1 MALLC
6 VSVFILLPIDFDVFT
21 CTLYVGPPMRRYFPD
36 LESFKRSARSAQII
50 PVYRQLLADR
60 LTPVSAF
67 EVLGRDAHAFLLE
80 SVIGG
85 EKIARYSFIATAPSI
100 VYSAMQGKALIA
112 GGGQGREFDTVDP
125 LADLQALLPPL
136 TYHRDPNLPAFTGGL
151 VGYAGYDTIRY
162 YEGEKLTAPPK
173 DDRRLPDVQFG
184 LYGELVIFDHV
195 DKTIKVVA
203 NASVGG
209 ATGVGSGQRAVGSET
224 GVGSRQRAV
233 GGEENVDDAAVEAA
247 YRDACR
253 RVDNLVQRL
262 SQPPRSGLGEIDPT
276 APLSLKYESNFT
288 REGFEDAV
296 RKGQEYIKAGD
307 IFQFVPSQR
316 LRVPSSA
323 DPLDVY
329 RALRIINPS
338 PFMFYLKS
346 PQCTLIGS
354 SPEIL
359 CRVEDGVVT
368 SRPLAGTRRR
378 GATEAEDQALEQE
391 LLADPKERAEHI
403 MLVDLHRNDVGRVA
417 TVGSVVVSDVMTVER
432 YSHVMH
438 ITTNVTG
445 QLAADKTALD
455 ALAVSLPVGTVSGA
469 PKIRAMQIIDELEPT
484 RRGPYG
490 GAVGYLDFAGNLDT
504 CIALRT
510 MVWKNGTYDV
520 QAGAG
525 VVADSVPSSEYEET
539 LNKARAML
547 KAVEIAEKGFGS

>member
-1 MALLC
+1 
-6 VSVFILLPIDFDVFT
+6 
-21 CTLYVGPPMRRYFPD
+21 MRRYFPTA
-36 LESFKRSARSAQII
+36 EEFGAMAGEAQII
-50 PVYRQLLADR
+50 PVYRRLLADR
-60 LTPVSAF
+60 LTPVTAF
-67 EVLGRDAHAFLLE
+67 EVLGRDRHSFLLE

-85 EKIARYSFIATAPSI
+85 EKIGRYSFIAASPRL
-100 VYSAMQGKALIA
+100 VYQVAEGKAVIQHTGKPA
-112 GGGQGREFDTVDP
+112 EEFDTTDP
-125 LADLQALLPPL
+125 LADLAKLLPHKK
-136 TYHRDPNLPAFTGGL
+136 YCRNKNLPAFTGGL

-162 YEGEKLTAPPK
+162 YEGEKLPTPPK
-173 DDRRLPDVQFG
+173 DDRRLPDLLFG

-203 NASVGG
+203 NVE
-209 ATGVGSGQRAVGSET
+209 VGSGSPE
-224 GVGSRQRAV
+224 S
-233 GGEENVDDAAVEAA
+233 A

-253 RVDNLVQRL
+253 RIDEIVSRL
-262 SQPPRSGLGEIDPT
+262 QQPASSALGEIDAE
-276 APLSLKYESNFT
+276 APLTLTYSANRTKEQYE
-288 REGFEDAV
+288 DMV
-296 RKGQEYIKAGD
+296 RAGQEYIKAGD

-316 LRVPSSA
+316 LRVNSTA
-323 DPLDVY
+323 DPFDVY

-346 PQCTLIGS
+346 PACTLIGS

-359 CRVEDGVVT
+359 CRVEDGIIT

-378 GATEAEDQALEQE
+378 GANPAEDAALEKE

-417 TVGSVVVSDVMTVER
+417 RVGSVKISDVMTVER

-438 ITTNVTG
+438 ITSNVTG
-445 QLAADKTALD
+445 ELAEGFSALD
-455 ALAVSLPVGTVSGA
+455 ALRVSLPVGTVSGA

-490 GAVGYLDFAGNLDT
+490 GAVGYLDFAGNMDT

-510 MVWKNGTYDV
+510 MVWKNGIFDV

-539 LNKARAML
+539 ISKAKAML
-547 KAVEIAEKGFGS
+547 KAVDIAQRGF

>member
-1 MALLC
+1 
-6 VSVFILLPIDFDVFT
+6 
-21 CTLYVGPPMRRYFPD
+21 MRRYFPAFD
-36 LESFKRSARSAQII
+36 EFSAIAAGGATIV

-60 LTPVSAF
+60 LTPVTAF
-67 EVLGRDAHAFLLE
+67 EVLGRERHAFLLE

-85 EKIARYSFIATAPSI
+85 EKIGRFSFIAAGPQS
-100 VYSAMQGKALIA
+100 VYQVA
-112 GGGQGREFDTVDP
+112 GGNASIQSYGQPIREFTTTDP
-125 LADLQALLPPL
+125 LADLAELLPPQI
-136 TYHRDPNLPAFTGGL
+136 YHRDKNLPHFTGGL

-162 YEGEKLTAPPK
+162 YEGEKLPTPPP
-173 DDRRLPDVQFG
+173 DDRRLPDLLFA

-195 DKTIKVVA
+195 DKTIRVVA
-203 NASVGG
+203 NAQVNSADSQSV
-209 ATGVGSGQRAVGSET
+209 
-224 GVGSRQRAV
+224 
-233 GGEENVDDAAVEAA
+233 

-253 RVDNLVQRL
+253 RIDEIVMRL
-262 SQPPRSGLGEIDPT
+262 QQPSVAALGEIDPT
-276 APLSLKYESNFT
+276 APLTLTFSANCTKQQYEQM
-288 REGFEDAV
+288 V
-296 RKGQEYIKAGD
+296 RAGKEYIKAGD

-316 LRVPSSA
+316 LRVNSNA
-323 DPLDVY
+323 DPFDVY

-346 PQCTLIGS
+346 PACTLIGS

-359 CRVEDGVVT
+359 CRVEGGIVT

-378 GATEAEDQALEQE
+378 GATEAEDLALEKE

-417 TVGSVVVSDVMTVER
+417 KVGSVRISDVMTVER

-438 ITTNVTG
+438 ITSNVTG
-445 QLAADKTALD
+445 ELEKGLTALD
-455 ALAVSLPVGTVSGA
+455 ALRVSLPVGTVSGA

-510 MVWKNGTYDV
+510 IVWRNGVFDV

-525 VVADSVPSSEYEET
+525 VVADSIPESEYEET
-539 LNKARAML
+539 MNTAKAML
-547 KAVEIAEKGFGS
+547 KAVEIAQQGF